1 MYTIKGN
8 VYPEAGYYLIGNGYK
23 GFIAPLSA
31 APFQEVELDTTSI
44 TVTTESVEFDRIK
57 WKNPGIG
64 SYTDAKKF
72 IISKRYSNDD
82 QIAIMLNK
90 DDSEE
95 DALAYEKMQEW
106 RAWASTMAHKI
117 IEIINTK

>member
-8 VYPEAGYYLIGNGYK
+8 TYPEAGYYLIGNGYQ
-23 GFIAPLSA
+23 GFVAPSSA
-31 APFQEVELDTTSI
+31 SPFQEIEMDTSLISVTPKSI
-44 TVTTESVEFDRIK
+44 EFDRIK

-72 IISKRYSNDD
+72 LIGKRYSNDD
-82 QIAIMLNK
+82 QIAIILNK

-95 DALAYEKMQEW
+95 DTLAFEKMQEW
-106 RAWASTMAHKI
+106 REWASVMAHKI
-117 IEIINTK
+117 MEIINT